1 MNTQSTVTARSVPP
15 EVTAWFRNAAIPITG
30 TNPAT
35 ESDDFLPLEHVIGDA
50 RIVAMGEAT
59 HGTHEFF
66 QLKHRML
73 EFLVERMDFTVFA
86 IEANWP
92 ESLVVND
99 YVLNGKGDPEQ
110 ALGGLYFWT
119 WDTQEVLQMIEWIR
133 SYNRDPRHRRKVQ
146 FLGFDMQVTQVA
158 VSNVI
163 AYLEEVDPNEA
174 KVGREILA
182 PLQDQM
188 VEREYP
194 EKPAEFRKKTAQGI
208 ESMLSSFDQR
218 KAAYVKT
225 SSNKE
230 WELARH
236 NLEIVSQ
243 AEEMLAHGS
252 PSARDRA
259 MAANVKW
266 ILDHEPPDTKIMLW
280 AHNLHVASLP
290 GGDASM
296 GSSLRKVYGQQM
308 VVCGFAFDYGS
319 FQAIGPHQSLRTFS
333 VAPAG
338 PNTFDAAL
346 AQTGIPIFAI
356 DLRAAPS
363 DGVVGD
369 WLNTPQRMREIGAV
383 YDEKTYDAYFQAGYP
398 HEYDVV
404 FFVDKT
410 TAALRNTK
418 PFEYSP
424 REVF

>member
-1 MNTQSTVTARSVPP
+1 MNAQTAVTAHSVPP
-15 EVTAWFRNAAIPITG
+15 DVTAWFRKAAIPITD
-30 TNPAT
+30 TSPAT

-59 HGTHEFF
+59 HGTREFF

-73 EFLVERMDFTVFA
+73 EFLVEQMGFTIFA

-92 ESLVVND
+92 ESLAVND
-99 YVLNGKGDPEQ
+99 YVLSGKGDPEQ

-133 SYNRDPRHRRKVQ
+133 SYNQDPRHKHKVQ

-163 AYLEEVDPNEA
+163 AYLEEVDPDKA

-182 PLQDQM
+182 PLQDRM

-194 EKPAEFRKKTAQGI
+194 EKPVLFRKKTAQAI
-208 ESMLSSFDQR
+208 ESMLSSFDQH
-218 KAAYVKT
+218 KVSYVKA

-243 AEEMLAHGS
+243 AEQMLAQAA

-266 ILDHEPPDTKIMLW
+266 ILDRESPDTKIMLW

-296 GSSLRKVYGQQM
+296 GSSLRKIYGQQM
-308 VVCGFAFDYGS
+308 VVCGFSFDYGS
-319 FQAIGPHQSLRTFS
+319 FQAIGPHKGLRTFS

-369 WLNTPQRMREIGAV
+369 WLNAPQRMREIGAV
-383 YDEKTYDAYFQAGYP
+383 YDEKTPDAYFQTGYP

-404 FFVDKT
+404 FFVNKT
-410 TAALRNTK
+410 PAARKNTR
-418 PFEYSP
+418 PFEYIP
-424 REVF
+424 RDVF